1 MIQLDWLLSPIA
13 QYALVALALAGCLVL
28 FLCMRREIAL
38 VRRSATENRDSSAVS
53 VATLTSELV
62 TLRRRTEAAETA
74 SFTGRE
80 LNLTR
85 RAQAVRMQRRGES
98 SATIAAALRLPR
110 NEIDLLVKVQELV
123 NDPGLLKAHGGSKL
137 APFS

>member
-1 MIQLDWLLSPIA
+1 MQLDWILSPML
-13 QYALVALALAGCLVL
+13 QYAFLALALAAGLVL
-28 FLCMRREIAL
+28 FLSMKREIAL

-53 VATLTSELV
+53 VATLTSELD

-110 NEIDLLVKVQELV
+110 NEIDLVLKVQKLV
-123 NDPGLLKAHGGSKL
+123 NDPGLMTAHGGSKL
-137 APFS
+137 APSS